1 MANGYTALYG
11 SAFEKVERQLLA
23 DGYVC
28 AFACTYGE
36 PAGPVPKDLGRTGK
50 EGGWEMRRKLK
61 DWSSKHGVREYKI
74 VRNTSYVRDLHGD
87 VYELWVKRSEID
99 VIDAIVRTASN

>member
-1 MANGYTALYG
+1 MANGYTALHG
-11 SAFEKVERQLLA
+11 NAFEKIERQLND

-36 PAGPVPKDLGRTGK
+36 PSGPVPKDLGRTGK

-61 DWSSKHGVREYKI
+61 IWTAKHGVRECKI

-87 VYELWVKRSEID
+87 VYELWVKRSNLD
-99 VIDAIVRTASN
+99 AIDAIVRSVNG

>member
-1 MANGYTALYG
+1 
-11 SAFEKVERQLLA
+11 
-23 DGYVC
+23 
-28 AFACTYGE
+28 
-36 PAGPVPKDLGRTGK
+36 
-50 EGGWEMRRKLK
+50 MRRKLK

>member
-36 PAGPVPKDLGRTGK
+36 PAGPVPKDLEGPVRRAVGRCGA
-50 EGGWEMRRKLK
+50 
-61 DWSSKHGVREYKI
+61 
-74 VRNTSYVRDLHGD
+74 N
-87 VYELWVKRSEID
+87 
-99 VIDAIVRTASN
+99 